1 MKKIII
7 LFAFILFYSSCK
19 DDKSVDSDH
28 VTAATLLGNPK
39 YQAICY
45 GGYRTDSR
53 ENQPTILEIKE
64 DLRILEALKIKVVRT
79 YNVHFAEASNLLQ
92 AITEL
97 QKEDK
102 NFEMYVML
110 GAWIDCKN
118 AWTKEAP
125 IHNQESQRNEVEIKE
140 AVKLANQYPKIVK
153 IIGVG
158 NEAMVQWATSYYVT
172 PNIILKW
179 VNYLQELKKQ
189 KKLPQNLWITSS
201 DNYLSWGG
209 GDIMYHTK
217 DLNKLIKAVDYISLH
232 TYPIH
237 DERSFPQIW
246 GITEN
251 QKQLS
256 DTMKIQAAMNRAKDY
271 AALQYKSVQTYMKS
285 IGINKPVH
293 IGETGW
299 TTMDNVYYGEK
310 GSKAADEYKAGLYYK
325 LIRDWTN
332 KEKITCFYF
341 EAFDENWKD
350 QPNAQGAENH
360 FGLINLKSEAKFA
373 LWNEVDAGVFKN
385 IKRAGLTI
393 KKSYQGDLK
402 SLWKDVKIPPTI
414 KAN

>member
-172 PNIILKW
+172 PDIILKW

-189 KKLPQNLWITSS
+189 K
-201 DNYLSWGG
+201 NYHR
-209 GDIMYHTK
+209 I
-217 DLNKLIKAVDYISLH
+217 
-232 TYPIH
+232 
-237 DERSFPQIW
+237 
-246 GITEN
+246 
-251 QKQLS
+251 
-256 DTMKIQAAMNRAKDY
+256 
-271 AALQYKSVQTYMKS
+271 
-285 IGINKPVH
+285 
-293 IGETGW
+293 
-299 TTMDNVYYGEK
+299 YG
-310 GSKAADEYKAGLYYK
+310 
-325 LIRDWTN
+325 
-332 KEKITCFYF
+332 
-341 EAFDENWKD
+341 
-350 QPNAQGAENH
+350 
-360 FGLINLKSEAKFA
+360 
-373 LWNEVDAGVFKN
+373 
-385 IKRAGLTI
+385 
-393 KKSYQGDLK
+393 
-402 SLWKDVKIPPTI
+402 
-414 KAN
+414 